1 MLEQERIIK
10 LINTIEELFDY
21 DDIDDITMTSDYDNN
36 LKLFSKKLYEIFN
49 TKLTNEELDMISK
62 IDKIEIFYCDMVE
75 EYKNNE
81 IRKQIVQYLDTK
93 PLYFDFNLV
102 KKYIKDNYKL
112 AKYIKDKD
120 KILELLDL
128 NEKVI
133 LVMDSK
139 YLTENL
145 ILKQMKKS
153 NFITEIFLGMHENND
168 IYEFSMFYKNN
179 NEINSLLYEQALNY
193 LKEDIYKII
202 HSSDLVKNNNDI
214 AKFVLSIDPKF
225 KVYLNK

>member
-1 MLEQERIIK
+1 MEQERIIK
-10 LINTIEELFDY
+10 LINAIEELFDY

-36 LKLFSKKLYEIFN
+36 LKFFSKKLYEIFN
-49 TKLTNEELDMISK
+49 TNLTNEELDMISK
-62 IDKIEIFYCDMVE
+62 IDKIEIFYCDIVE

-133 LVMDSK
+133 LLQK
-139 YLTENL
+139 Y
-145 ILKQMKKS
+145 
-153 NFITEIFLGMHENND
+153 F
-168 IYEFSMFYKNN
+168 
-179 NEINSLLYEQALNY
+179 
-193 LKEDIYKII
+193 
-202 HSSDLVKNNNDI
+202 
-214 AKFVLSIDPKF
+214 
-225 KVYLNK
+225 